1 MNKKGFGALFIAI
14 CLITAVSCSKEEAA
28 DENALTRG
36 ASVNDS
42 QKQGGLGMTITINDE
57 WEGDT
62 VIHY

>member
-1 MNKKGFGALFIAI
+1 MKGLGVLLIAV
-14 CLITAVSCSKEEAA
+14 CLITAVSCSKEEVA

-42 QKQGGLGMTITINDE
+42 TKQGGLGMTITINDE

-62 VIHY
+62 IIHY